1 MSHQAADLCKQ
12 NRKLD
17 LWELFHLG
25 MEAVLKPEALFE
37 SLYNSCNVITANKE
51 SLKGY
56 LGRADEI
63 VRYKPRVYQ
72 RK

>member
-1 MSHQAADLCKQ
+1 MK
-12 NRKLD
+12 
-17 LWELFHLG
+17 
-25 MEAVLKPEALFE
+25 AVLKPEALFE

>member
-1 MSHQAADLCKQ
+1 MV
-12 NRKLD
+12 
-17 LWELFHLG
+17 
-25 MEAVLKPEALFE
+25 EAVLKPEAL
-37 SLYNSCNVITANKE
+37 SKPSYNYCNVITVNRE

-63 VRYKPRVYQ
+63 VSNKTHVYQ